1 VAEQRRST
9 LKAEVRFLSSAPFPV
24 KECLAPHEALGG
36 LAGAVNITT
45 ILLVILGLVL
55 VTTIVLSANSACLS
69 PHSGRPS
76 LEVGGAGRWLVA
88 AAS

>member
-9 LKAEVRFLSSAPFPV
+9 LKAEVRFLSPAPFPV
-24 KECLAPHEALGG
+24 KKCLAPHEALGG

-55 VTTIVLSANSACLS
+55 VTTMVLSATALASD

-76 LEVGGAGRWLVA
+76 LEVGGAGRWLMA